1 MFSWLQRK
9 KEPIPLV
16 PWGIH
21 VDIHNHVL
29 PGIDDGAQNLEQSA
43 FLLKGLADLGFQEI
57 IATPH
62 TAAGIYL
69 NSPASIGAA
78 FDLVQSS
85 TIPEQV
91 YLKGFASEY
100 MLDDYFDR
108 LIPSGLLCLPNRPN
122 HRYVLVEFPY
132 MELPYHWHDSLFALR
147 KAGYIPILAHPERY
161 AYIKPAVMLE
171 RIRATGILFQLNL
184 LSLGGYYGKEVMQVA
199 QTYLREGL
207 YDFAGTDA
215 HHANHIA
222 GLQRMASD
230 PVVSQMIA
238 EYPFKNNSIFNTYA

>member
-1 MFSWLQRK
+1 MFSWLHLK
-9 KEPIPLV
+9 KPSIPLV

-43 FLLKGLADLGFQEI
+43 FLLNGLADLGFQEI

-69 NSPASIGAA
+69 NSPASIAAA

-85 TIPEQV
+85 TIPEKV
-91 YLKGFASEY
+91 NLKGFASEY
-100 MLDDYFDR
+100 MLDEYFDR
-108 LIPSGLLCLPNRPN
+108 IIPSGLLCLPNRPN

-147 KAGYIPILAHPERY
+147 KAAYIPILAHPERY

-222 GLQRMASD
+222 GLRRMASD

-238 EYPFKNNSIFNTYA
+238 EYPFKNNSIFSTHA

>member
-1 MFSWLQRK
+1 MFSWFHRK
-9 KEPIPLV
+9 KESIPLV

-29 PGIDDGAQNLEQSA
+29 PGIDDGAQDLEQSA

-69 NSPASIGAA
+69 NGPVSISAA
-78 FDLVQSS
+78 FDLVQSAS
-85 TIPEQV
+85 IPERV
-91 YLKGFASEY
+91 NLKGFASEY

-108 LIPSGLLCLPNRPN
+108 LIPSGLMCLPNPGN

-132 MELPYHWHDSLFALR
+132 MELPYNWHDSLFTLR

-161 AYIKPAVMLE
+161 AYIKPDDMLS
-171 RIRATGILFQLNL
+171 RFRNTGIIFQLNL
-184 LSLGGYYGKEVMQVA
+184 LSLGGYYGKPVKQAADLYMK
-199 QTYLREGL
+199 EGL
-207 YDFAGTDA
+207 YDFAGSDA
-215 HHANHIA
+215 HHAHHIA
-222 GLQRMASD
+222 GLQRMASE
-230 PVVSQMIA
+230 PLVSQMIA
-238 EYPFKNNSIFNTYA
+238 EYPFKNNQIFLS